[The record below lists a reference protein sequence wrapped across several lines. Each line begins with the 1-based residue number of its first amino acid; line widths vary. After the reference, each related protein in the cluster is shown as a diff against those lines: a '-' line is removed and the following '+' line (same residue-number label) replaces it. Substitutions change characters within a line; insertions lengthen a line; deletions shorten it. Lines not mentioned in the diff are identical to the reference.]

1 MQYLKK
7 MFSKTVAAAVLGLSY
22 ANLAFAA
29 EETGDTVSIGNPLG
43 DKDLTDII
51 QGLINFIFGLAL
63 LICPIFIIWGG
74 FEIATA
80 AGADTRIKEGR
91 QKITYALV
99 GLVIIALAS
108 TFVAVIKGILGVET
122 E

>member
-1 MQYLKK
+1 MQYLEK
-7 MFSKTVAAAVLGLSY
+7 MFSKIAVTAVIGLSS
-22 ANLAFAA
+22 ASLAMAQD
-29 EETGDTVSIGNPLG
+29 TGDTVTIGNPLG

-80 AGADTRIKEGR
+80 AGADTKIKEGR